1 MQSLRRNYDSAELQ
15 TFFKGLDSETIRRI
29 AEYSP
34 AEFVAEVT
42 RLKRE
47 QEIQV
52 SAFERFMGI
61 GRGGRRGGRGG
72 PGFGRGNEPPP
83 RGGRGQRSDGRG
95 GDGNRDE
102 DRRNRD
108 DNDNNR
114 RRGNDGS
121 KSNNERKSI

>member
-1 MQSLRRNYDSAELQ
+1 MQ

-95 GDGNRDE
+95 VDGNRDE

-108 DNDNNR
+108 DKVTSLCCNLIDWKTSEPTCFRMYFDRND
-114 RRGNDGS
+114 
-121 KSNNERKSI
+121 